1 MGILHS
7 IFTWWDGATIGT
19 RLFSWRRGRK
29 VGSDAAGN
37 AYFQDRNNPARRWV
51 MYQGANDAA
60 RVAPE
65 WWGWL
70 HGTFEGLPDDVL
82 PPARAWEQPATGNL
96 TGTLEAYRPAGALE
110 QGGVR
115 AAVTGDYQAWT
126 PG

>member
-7 IFTWWDGATIGT
+7 IFTWWDGATLGT
-19 RLFSWRRGRK
+19 RLFSWRRGEQ

-37 AYFQDRNNPARRWV
+37 AYFRDRKNPARRWV

-60 RVAPE
+60 RIAPE

-70 HGTFEGLPDDVL
+70 HGTFDGLPDETL
-82 PPARAWEQPATGNL
+82 PPPRDWQQPATGNL
-96 TGTLEAYRPAGALE
+96 TGTAAAHRPAGALE
-110 QGGVR
+110 EGGVR
-115 AAVTGDYQAWT
+115 PAATGDYTAWT